1 MADIAIVT
9 DSTSD
14 IPEVLRKRY
23 NISVIPLTIHF
34 GQEEYEDGGSALTM
48 EEFYQ
53 KIKDSPHFPTTS
65 QPSPGSFIQLYRKL
79 LKDHKS
85 IISIHISD
93 KLSGTMGSALLAAE
107 DMKGEDL
114 TVINSKAAHAPLGL
128 IVLRAARMNIG
139 GSSKQEIIEETERM
153 IKKVK
158 AFILPRT
165 LDNLVRGGRIGKA
178 RSLLASMLDIKPILT
193 LTEDGHIGMFKT
205 VRSWNK
211 AKAAAIGSIG
221 DLITG
226 KGSLIVSISDAN
238 AAEDVEE
245 VEEEIKKQYSPE
257 EIMKVKIGPVVGTHV
272 GTGIGITFYE
282 E

>member
-14 IPEVLRKRY
+14 IPEELRKKY
-23 NISVIPLTIHF
+23 NINIIPLTIHF
-34 GQEEYEDGGSALTM
+34 GQEEYVDDGSSLTM

-53 KIKDSPHFPTTS
+53 KIKDSPHFPKTS

-139 GSSKQEIIEETERM
+139 GSSKQEIIEEAERM
-153 IKKVK
+153 IRKVK

-165 LDNLVRGGRIGKA
+165 LENLVRGGRIGKA

-211 AKAAAIGSIG
+211 AKAAAIDSIG

-226 KGSLIVSISDAN
+226 KGRLTVSISDAN
-238 AAEDVEE
+238 EE
-245 VEEEIKKQYSPE
+245 VEKEIKKLYSPE

-282 E
+282 EQS

>member
-165 LDNLVRGGRIGKA
+165 LENLVRGGRIGKA

-211 AKAAAIGSIG
+211 AKAAAIDSIG

-226 KGSLIVSISDAN
+226 KGRLTVSISDAN

-245 VEEEIKKQYSPE
+245 VEKEIKKLYSPE